1 MIKLFIFLAS
11 LVGLG
16 IILFGVTVLICAPF
30 NWLAIAFMGYCR
42 PRLVLVR
49 AAICFMAIWV
59 TAVMALPIGHGTNI
73 GMLLAIFLT
82 PWPARIWANRA
93 AFRADDGEQR
103 AAAAEI
109 RNLRWESEG
118 SRLRVTAD
126 KPWREYITDSERARM
141 VAIYQLPASFPR

>member
-11 LVGLG
+11 LVALG
-16 IILFGVTVLICAPF
+16 AILFWLAVLICAPF
-30 NWLAIAFMGYCR
+30 HWLAIAFMGYCR
-42 PRLVLVR
+42 PRLVLGR

-59 TAVMALPIGHGTNI
+59 VTVMALPIGNGANI

-93 AFRADDGEQR
+93 AFRADDVEQR
-103 AAAAEI
+103 VAAADI
-109 RNLRWESEG
+109 RNIRWESEG

-126 KPWREYITDSERARM
+126 KPWREYIADSERARL
-141 VAIYQLPASFPR
+141 VSIYVLPASFPR